1 MRRTP
6 PQARRISLAALLTL
20 LAPLAPALAQQAADQ
35 RFGEQVTVS
44 EVLLDVVVT
53 DKQGNVI
60 IGLAPDD
67 FLVEEDGKT
76 RDVASATFYSNR
88 RLLGST
94 QPVETSGGSIDTTP
108 RSRYFILFFEDQ
120 RRTAADNPALHLL
133 QRQPE
138 AVREAKEWVREEVLL
153 DDYVAVVS
161 YDVKLKVHQDFTQD
175 RGGVLKAID
184 GFAKGEDP
192 GSNWPS
198 RLPEAGEISLRTGL
212 PRGKELDKQ
221 TGKPYDAFRLLAQAT
236 SGIVGRKNLIYFG
249 LGFGELT
256 GFGLYKP
263 DPRYYPGMIQAL
275 NDNNV
280 AVYTIDLIPSEVSS
294 YPLEESLHQLADETG
309 GKYFGTFASF
319 ETPLGQIST
328 ENSGYYLLSYQAEHP
343 AGTTG
348 YQKVRVKTR
357 NPEFQV
363 RTREGYVFGG

>member
-1 MRRTP
+1 MRNTLRP
-6 PQARRISLAALLTL
+6 ARRISLAALLTL
-20 LAPLAPALAQQAADQ
+20 LPPLAQLEAQQPADQ

-60 IGLAPDD
+60 VGLAPDD
-67 FLVEEDGKT
+67 FLVEENGKS
-76 RDVASATFYSNR
+76 RDVATATFYSNR
-88 RLLGST
+88 RLLGSS
-94 QPVETSGGSIDTTP
+94 QPAVAAGGSIDTTP
-108 RSRYFILFFEDQ
+108 RSRYFILYFEDQ
-120 RRTAADNPALHLL
+120 RRAAADNPALRLL
-133 QRQPE
+133 QRQLE
-138 AVREAKEWVREEVLL
+138 AVREAKEWMREEVLL

-175 RGGVLKAID
+175 RGNVLKAID
-184 GFAKGEDP
+184 GFTKGEDP

-212 PRGKELDKQ
+212 PRGKELDAQ
-221 TGKPYDAFRLLAQAT
+221 TTKPYDALRVIAQAS

-280 AVYTIDLIPSEVSS
+280 AVYTIDLIPSDVSS
-294 YPLEESLHQLADETG
+294 YPLEESLHQLAHETG
-309 GKYFGTFASF
+309 GKYFGSFASF

-343 AGTTG
+343 VGATG